1 MSEKISFEIIT
12 VTKQFIKARVAEGHP
27 HLDDF
32 TLGQYEVIVTWPD
45 SYTEYYG
52 PYSTKKDAQDMIRGA
67 KKSKWTTFLSK
78 AKDD

>member
-1 MSEKISFEIIT
+1 MSEQISFEVVT
-12 VTKQFIKARVAEGHP
+12 VTKQFIKARGAEGHP

-67 KKSKWTTFLSK
+67 KKSNWGKFLNK